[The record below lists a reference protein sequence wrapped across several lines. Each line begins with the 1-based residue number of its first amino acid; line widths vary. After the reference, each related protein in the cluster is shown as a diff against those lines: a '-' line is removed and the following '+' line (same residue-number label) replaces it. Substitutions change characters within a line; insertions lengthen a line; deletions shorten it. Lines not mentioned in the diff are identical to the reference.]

1 MALKFLPEEFAKER
15 QALERFQR
23 EARSAS
29 PLNRFGGRRG
39 EALQVIDQLK
49 DLAWHSYVSPYC
61 FVWVYQGLG
70 DLESLKNAM
79 QACLEERSGL
89 LAVLNAL
96 WNQQYPARTFLSGN
110 LSQGGLA
117 ASSIPMM
124 LQPNTKLGP
133 YQNLVPIAAGGMGV
147 VYKAEDVRLGRR
159 VALRFL
165 PEDISRDAVTG
176 RAILA

>member
-1 MALKFLPEEFAKER
+1 MAFICFSVLFRVGVSGARRFGIVEERDAGLPRRAE
-15 QALERFQR
+15 
-23 EARSAS
+23 RSAGCAE
-29 PLNRFGGRRG
+29 R
-39 EALQVIDQLK
+39 
-49 DLAWHSYVSPYC
+49 
-61 FVWVYQGLG
+61 
-70 DLESLKNAM
+70 AM
-79 QACLEERSGL
+79 E
-89 LAVLNAL
+89 
-96 WNQQYPARTFLSGN
+96 QQYPARTFLSGN

-165 PEDISRDAVTG
+165 PEDISRDAVAR